1 MELSAAEK
9 MLLEILQEKDA
20 EAQKASQARTLRFLA
35 SVSER
40 TGIPV
45 DVLVINPQ
53 TGAITDAR
61 IVRADRSTDEQPEV
75 LADAQADPLVT
86 DIS

>member
-1 MELSAAEK
+1 MELTGSET
-9 MLLEILQEKDA
+9 MLLELLQERDA

-45 DVLVINPQ
+45 DVLGIDPQ

-61 IVRADRSTDEQPEV
+61 IVRADRDTDEQPEV

-86 DIS
+86 YIG